1 MFYPKLPH
9 DVNSPVH
16 PVSAMDFMPVE
27 QLRRLQLHRL
37 QWTVKYAYERVP
49 LFRKRCDEKGVRPEH
64 IRTLADIKHLPFSM
78 KTDLRDEYPMG
89 LRAAD
94 MDEIVR
100 FHCSSGTTGK
110 PICIPNTLDDIAV
123 WQNGAMRCLAMY
135 GIRAGDVLQ
144 VSYGY
149 GLFTGG
155 LGAHYGVENLG
166 ATVIP
171 TSTGNTEKHI
181 RLIRD
186 LQITGIACT
195 PSYALYLAETLEK
208 MGLTKDDISLRVG
221 AFGAEPWTEN
231 MRKEIEERLG
241 LKGFNL
247 YGLSEIMGPGV
258 SYECEVQ
265 DGSHISEDHFYPEII
280 HPETLVQLPHGQQGE
295 LVFTTLTKEGMPLLR
310 YRTKDLCTLYDGQCA
325 CGRTS
330 VRMGRII
337 GRSDDMLIIRGIN
350 VFPSQVESV
359 ILEMPEFEPQ
369 YMLVVDRVNNLDT
382 LQVQVE
388 VRRDFFGDDI
398 GRMLNMKKA
407 LSDKLKSVLSIS
419 ADVKLMEPG
428 SIERSQGKG
437 KHVIDKR
444 TLV

>member
-1 MFYPKLPH
+1 MSRDEMHALQSKRLQKLVTYVYHNVPFYRNKMQAMDLSPEDIRSIDDIVKLP
-9 DVNSPVH
+9 
-16 PVSAMDFMPVE
+16 FTTK
-27 QLRRLQLHRL
+27 Q
-37 QWTVKYAYERVP
+37 
-49 LFRKRCDEKGVRPEH
+49 
-64 IRTLADIKHLPFSM
+64 
-78 KTDLRDEYPMG
+78 DLRDNYPYG
-89 LRAAD
+89 LQAAPAS
-94 MDEIVR
+94 EIVR
-100 FHCSSGTTGK
+100 VHASSGTTGNPTIVGYTRK
-110 PICIPNTLDDIAV
+110 DLAV
-123 WQNGAMRCLAMY
+123 WSEVMARCLTAY
-135 GIRAGDVLQ
+135 GVTRDDTFSVA
-144 VSYGY
+144 YGY

-186 LQITGIACT
+186 LKVSGIACT
-195 PSYALYLAETLEK
+195 PSYALYLAETLDK
-208 MGLTKDDISLRVG
+208 MGLTKEDIGLRIG

-231 MRKEIEERLG
+231 MRREIEERLG
-241 LKGFNL
+241 LKGYNI

-258 SYECEVQ
+258 SYECTEQ
-265 DGSHISEDHFYPEII
+265 NGSHINEDHFYPEII
-280 HPETLVQLPHGQQGE
+280 NPETLEQLPYGQQGE

-310 YRTKDLCTLYDGQCA
+310 YRTKDLCTLMDGTCP

-330 VRMGRII
+330 VRMGRIM

-369 YMLVVDRVNNLDT
+369 YMLVVDRAGNLDT

-388 VRRDFFGDDI
+388 VRRDFFNDDI
-398 GRMLNMKKA
+398 GSMLGMKKRLA
-407 LSDKLKSVLSIS
+407 DRLKSVLSIS

-437 KHVIDKR
+437 KHVIDNRILK
-444 TLV
+444 